1 MTSHREGSQ
10 VHISRDPHTGNVI
23 QAVTPP
29 ASPWRDFMAL
39 RDQLA
44 EAPEDFLAD
53 RVQNIE
59 TRDTSA
65 DWSE

>member
-1 MTSHREGSQ
+1 VTSHREGPQ
-10 VHISRDPHTGNVI
+10 VHISREPQTGNVI
-23 QAVTPP
+23 QAVMPP
-29 ASPWRDFMAL
+29 ASTWRDFMVL

-59 TRDTSA
+59 TRDTFA